1 MSSHRFVR
9 REQRQPEAEP
19 GQVKR
24 YWPGRA
30 PDWYKEEKEEEEEE
44 QSEDEAAPAAFG
56 KLAVEDG
63 PAFAPAAVAAP
74 TIVKKASYTSLLGR
88 RLSGFY
94 SQLPAAVSG
103 SLVKIPGQAAGSC
116 SRDLQ
121 PVRCHICTRMVR
133 MICVYRYGTCW
144 TAFMGGVPRC
154 GRRSSPTIQCIPTS
168 NVDCCT
174 RIPAHVAHGR

>member
-56 KLAVEDG
+56 KLAVDDG

-94 SQLPAAVSG
+94 S
-103 SLVKIPGQAAGSC
+103 
-116 SRDLQ
+116 
-121 PVRCHICTRMVR
+121 
-133 MICVYRYGTCW
+133 
-144 TAFMGGVPRC
+144 
-154 GRRSSPTIQCIPTS
+154 
-168 NVDCCT
+168 
-174 RIPAHVAHGR
+174 